1 MAKDSVGPPPLDAA
15 GRASNRRGA
24 EEGAPPNRASLDALR
39 PVRFDLSRGEILVSV
54 GRSRVDDEPHVLLP
68 TSVIASLLLDP
79 GLARDAGLRVG
90 VSAMERVATRML
102 SQRDERRG
110 ADIRQVVRA
119 QPLEVVVDFLG
130 AELAMLGLGALR
142 IERWGKALLFVLDPC
157 PLAAEQDA
165 FVEGLFEGALASVA
179 ERDVRALVV
188 DRTGETARVL
198 VGSERAIDRAAPL
211 VAEGQ
216 YFTDVIRTL
225 HDRRSGAR
233 S

>member
-15 GRASNRRGA
+15 GRASTRRGA
-24 EEGAPPNRASLDALR
+24 EEGAPSNRASLDLQR

-68 TSVIASLLLDP
+68 TSVVATLLADA

-90 VSAMERVATRML
+90 VSLMERVATRML
-102 SQRDERRG
+102 SRQEERRG
-110 ADIRQVVRA
+110 VDVRQIVRA
-119 QPLEVVVDFLG
+119 QSLEVVVDFLG
-130 AELAMLGLGALR
+130 AELAVLGFGALR
-142 IERWGKALLFVLDPC
+142 IERWGRALLFVLDPC
-157 PLAAEQDA
+157 SLSAAQDP

-179 ERDVRALVV
+179 DRDVHALVV

-198 VGSERAIDRAAPL
+198 IGGESAIERAAPL

-216 YFTDVIRTL
+216 YFTDVIRIL
-225 HDRRSGAR
+225 HDRRSGGR